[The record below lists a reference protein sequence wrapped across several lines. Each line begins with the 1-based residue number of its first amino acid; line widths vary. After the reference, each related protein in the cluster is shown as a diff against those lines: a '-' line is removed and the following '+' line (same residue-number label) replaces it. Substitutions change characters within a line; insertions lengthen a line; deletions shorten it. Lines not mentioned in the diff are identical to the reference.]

1 VGASRHIAH
10 FRPRPGRAGCHPVYE
25 FYGGGPKWIV
35 TPKCI
40 FDFDPDTLEARLAQL
55 FPGVTVDDVKANT
68 GFEVKVAKKVE
79 NVPPPSKE
87 ELDALRNEVDKT
99 GVLRH

>member
-1 VGASRHIAH
+1 M
-10 FRPRPGRAGCHPVYE
+10 
-25 FYGGGPKWIV
+25 

-40 FDFDPDTLEARLAQL
+40 FDFDPDTLEARLAMT
-55 FPGVTVDDVKANT
+55 FPGITVDDVKANT

-79 NVPPPSKE
+79 PVQPPTKD
-87 ELDALRNEVDKT
+87 ELEALRNEVDKT